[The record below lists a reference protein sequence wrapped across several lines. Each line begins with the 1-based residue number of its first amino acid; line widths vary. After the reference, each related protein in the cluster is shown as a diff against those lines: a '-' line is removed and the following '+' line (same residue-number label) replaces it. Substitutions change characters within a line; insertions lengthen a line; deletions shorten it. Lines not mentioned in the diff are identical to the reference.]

1 MPERGSL
8 LGALS
13 ALGRRPKA
21 GTHVKRKDLCSW
33 PNLRDFWCGRRG
45 GISHRRA
52 WKARAD
58 ALCVAPAP
66 RDGAGQWTFGAPAVP
81 AKMVE
86 VPNPLKFLG

>member
-1 MPERGSL
+1 VPGRPAAEGLDRI
-8 LGALS
+8 S
-13 ALGRRPKA
+13 AGGPGRHACYNQRPAHLAESA
-21 GTHVKRKDLCSW
+21 G
-33 PNLRDFWCGRRG
+33 FWCGRRG
-45 GISHRRA
+45 GISDRRA

-66 RDGAGQWTFGAPAVP
+66 RDGAAMTFGAPAVP